1 MSLVAMDSFYMKI
14 ALDMAKRGA
23 ERGEVPVGAVVV
35 QEGKILSVAA
45 NEIVGRN
52 HPLFHAEWLAID
64 RAQRRLG
71 KLRIPNAT
79 LYTTLEPCTMCA
91 GAILL
96 ARIDRVVIGAMDQK
110 RGCAGSVYQL
120 LDDPAFNHRSQ
131 VTTGVREA
139 ECSRILSEFFS
150 ELRRE
155 KKRKRAES
163 APQDGYHT

>member
-1 MSLVAMDSFYMKI
+1 
-14 ALDMAKRGA
+14 
-23 ERGEVPVGAVVV
+23 
-35 QEGKILSVAA
+35 
-45 NEIVGRN
+45 
-52 HPLFHAEWLAID
+52 
-64 RAQRRLG
+64 
-71 KLRIPNAT
+71 
-79 LYTTLEPCTMCA
+79 MCA